1 MRGAGISE
9 FGGAVGR
16 IDLPDPRPLM
26 DDEVLIEVRAAGVGN
41 WEEFVRTGEWDIGR
55 APPMALG
62 VEAAG
67 TITAIGDSVE
77 GWAPGDGVLSHP
89 LPLRD
94 QGAWAPL
101 LIAPATVIARKPAA
115 LSWEAAAA
123 FPVPALT
130 ATQVI
135 DGALAVRPDDVV
147 LVNGGSGVTG
157 TTLVGL
163 AAARGA
169 EVIATAGPASH
180 ERLRRLG
187 AAHVL
192 DYHDPEWPEHARVIG
207 DGVTAVA
214 NATLN
219 GSADAIATVRDGGR
233 LATITQDPP
242 DEQRSIEISSVIV
255 QPDGRALGELAEL
268 LAAGERSG
276 PGPATVPR
284 AGAAAGPPATTRGGA
299 GGAGAAPRAP
309 TRGGGGGGRVSLPP
323 GGRGGPG
330 AGGSE
335 RRPQVRSTGT
345 GAAHGGDRGR
355 FWDPIPPQPRPADS
369 GCAWRAESGAPR

>member
-1 MRGAGISE
+1 MRAAGISE

-16 IDLPDPRPLM
+16 IDLPDPRPLA
-26 DDEVLIEVRAAGVGN
+26 DDEVLIEIRAAGVGN
-41 WEEFVRTGEWDIGR
+41 WEEFVRTGEWDVGR

-77 GWAPGDGVLSHP
+77 DWEPGDEVLSHP

-94 QGAWAPL
+94 QGTWAPL
-101 LIAPATVIARKPAA
+101 LIASATVLARKPAA

-135 DGALAVRPDDVV
+135 DGALAVRPDDLV

-157 TTLVGL
+157 TLLVGL

-192 DYHDPEWPEHARVIG
+192 DYHDPDWPEQARAIG
-207 DGVTAVA
+207 GGLGVTAVA
-214 NATLN
+214 NAAPN
-219 GSADAIATVRDGGR
+219 GSADAIGTVRDGGR
-233 LATITQDPP
+233 LATITEDPP
-242 DEQRSIEISSVIV
+242 DERRGIEISSVIV
-255 QPDGRALGELAEL
+255 QPDGRGSASSPSCSRPGSSRSRSRRRSRSRKPPRRWRQQRE
-268 LAAGERSG
+268 AAPTERSCLAPDG
-276 PGPATVPR
+276 GEDLASQGLSGDPR
-284 AGAAAGPPATTRGGA
+284 WSTT
-299 GGAGAAPRAP
+299 AP
-309 TRGGGGGGRVSLPP
+309 
-323 GGRGGPG
+323 
-330 AGGSE
+330 
-335 RRPQVRSTGT
+335 
-345 GAAHGGDRGR
+345 
-355 FWDPIPPQPRPADS
+355 
-369 GCAWRAESGAPR
+369 

>member
-1 MRGAGISE
+1 MRAAGISE

-16 IDLPDPRPLM
+16 IDLPDPRPLA
-26 DDEVLIEVRAAGVGN
+26 DDEVLIEIRAAGVGN
-41 WEEFVRTGEWDIGR
+41 WEEFVRTGQWDVGR

-77 GWAPGDGVLSHP
+77 DWEPGDEVLSHP

-94 QGAWAPL
+94 QGTWAPL
-101 LIAPATVIARKPAA
+101 LIASATVLARKPAA

-135 DGALAVRPDDVV
+135 DGALAVRPGDLV

-157 TTLVGL
+157 TLLVGL

-192 DYHDPEWPEHARVIG
+192 DYHDPDWPEQARAIG
-207 DGVTAVA
+207 GGLGVTAVA
-214 NATLN
+214 NAVPN
-219 GSADAIATVRDGGR
+219 GSADAIGTVRDGGH

-242 DEQRSIEISSVIV
+242 DEQRGIEISSVIV

-268 LAAGERSG
+268 LAAGKLEVSTA
-276 PGPATVPR
+276 ATFPLEE
-284 AGAAAGPPATTRGGA
+284 AADALAAANGGGA
-299 GGAGAAPRAP
+299 GGAVVLHP
-309 TRGGGGGGRVSLPP
+309 
-323 GGRGGPG
+323 
-330 AGGSE
+330 
-335 RRPQVRSTGT
+335 
-345 GAAHGGDRGR
+345 
-355 FWDPIPPQPRPADS
+355 
-369 GCAWRAESGAPR
+369 

>member
-1 MRGAGISE
+1 MSDLRYWAGDVGGSRRRHPPALHRRASPRSDSASLMRAAGISE

-16 IDLPDPRPLM
+16 IDLPDPRPLAN
-26 DDEVLIEVRAAGVGN
+26 DEALIEIRAAGVGN
-41 WEEFVRTGEWDIGR
+41 WEDFVRTGQWDVGLT
-55 APPMALG
+55 PPMALG

-77 GWAPGDGVLSHP
+77 DWEPGDEVLTHP

-94 QGAWAPL
+94 QGTWAPL
-101 LIAPATVIARKPAA
+101 LIASATVLARKPAS

-135 DGALAVRPDDVV
+135 DGALAVRPGDLV
-147 LVNGGSGVTG
+147 LVNGGSGTTG
-157 TTLVGL
+157 TQLVGL

-192 DYHDPEWPEHARVIG
+192 DYHDPEWPEHARAIG
-207 DGVTAVA
+207 DGVTAAA
-214 NATLN
+214 NAALN
-219 GSADAIATVRDGGR
+219 GSADAIGTVRDGGR

-268 LAAGERSG
+268 LAGGKLEVSVAETF
-276 PGPATVPR
+276 PLDEA
-284 AGAAAGPPATTRGGA
+284 ADALAAAVRGGA
-299 GGAGAAPRAP
+299 GGAVVLHP
-309 TRGGGGGGRVSLPP
+309 
-323 GGRGGPG
+323 
-330 AGGSE
+330 
-335 RRPQVRSTGT
+335 
-345 GAAHGGDRGR
+345 
-355 FWDPIPPQPRPADS
+355 
-369 GCAWRAESGAPR
+369 